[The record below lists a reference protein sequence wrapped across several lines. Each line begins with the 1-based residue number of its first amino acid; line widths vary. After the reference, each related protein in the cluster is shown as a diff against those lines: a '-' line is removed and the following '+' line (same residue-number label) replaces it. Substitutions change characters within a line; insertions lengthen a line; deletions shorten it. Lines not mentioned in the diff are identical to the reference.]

1 MPDTDFE
8 LAGGGGGGS
17 HPEEGGAVSK
27 EKFLA
32 LRASV
37 WSKNKEGE
45 AGAPGPLPWI
55 RHCNV
60 RETNFNYFSRYKLQF
75 LRTKIFK

>member
-1 MPDTDFE
+1 MPDTDLE
-8 LAGGGGGGS
+8 IAGGGGGS
-17 HPEEGGAVSK
+17 HPEEGGQSPK
-27 EKFLA
+27 KIFWLFGPQFG
-32 LRASV
+32 LKIRR
-37 WSKNKEGE
+37 GE

-60 RETNFNYFSRYKLQF
+60 RQTNFNDFSRYKLQF